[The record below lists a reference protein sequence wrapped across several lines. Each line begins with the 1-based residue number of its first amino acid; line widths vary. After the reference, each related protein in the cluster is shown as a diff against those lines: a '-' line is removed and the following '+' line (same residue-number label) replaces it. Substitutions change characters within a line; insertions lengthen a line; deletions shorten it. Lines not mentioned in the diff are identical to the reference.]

1 MAKKPQWNERPHLQ
15 GGTNISNPA
24 VANFVSRITAAW
36 RQAVASII
44 ETGGLLIRGKAARKP
59 MNTCVAAAL
68 RQCGLLL
75 RMAAISASDIS
86 SGCLRVCSPHSIYSP
101 ANLASLSGMLHL
113 GATLPAP
120 L

>member
-1 MAKKPQWNERPHLQ
+1 MAKKPNGMNGHTFKVEL
-15 GGTNISNPA
+15 GKPA
-24 VANFVSRITAAW
+24 VADFVSRITAAW

-44 ETGGLLIRGKAARKP
+44 ETGRLLIRGKAARKP
-59 MNTCVAAAL
+59 MNTCAAAAL
-68 RQCGLLL
+68 CQCGLLL
-75 RMAAISASDIS
+75 RMAAISASDIL
-86 SGCLRVCSPHSIYSP
+86 SGCFRVCSLHSIYSP